1 MEFIHNFLDIF
12 LHLDH
17 NINNVI
23 ANYGAWTYLIVFLII
38 FSETGFV
45 VTPFLPGDSLL
56 FALGAVAATG
66 SLNAEWLFLLLT
78 IAAILGNTVN
88 YWVGCIL
95 APRVLRNE
103 KIHFIRQKHLDRTHQ
118 FFKKYGGKTIVIT
131 RFVPIIR
138 TFAPFLAGVG
148 NMTYGRFTIYNTAGA
163 ILWVGIGI
171 YSGYFFGNLPFVKKN
186 FGFVILAIIIVSL
199 IPAAVEFLQHRKN
212 KTTNTNKQILKSQ
225 I

>member
-1 MEFIHNFLDIF
+1 MELLHNFIDLF

-17 NINNVI
+17 HINNIVTDD
-23 ANYGAWTYLIVFLII
+23 GTWTYLIVFLIS
-38 FSETGFV
+38 FCETGLV

-56 FALGAVAATG
+56 FALGAVAASG
-66 SLNAEWLFLLLT
+66 SLNAAGLFLLLT

-88 YWVGCIL
+88 YQVGRML

-103 KIHFIRQKHLDRTHQ
+103 KIRFIKPAHLDRTHQ
-118 FFKKYGGKTIVIT
+118 FFEKYGGKTIIIT

-138 TFAPFLAGVG
+138 TFAPFMAGVG
-148 NMTYGRFTIYNTAGA
+148 SMTYLRFSIYNAVGG

-186 FGFVILAIIIVSL
+186 FSTVILAIIIISL
-199 IPAAVEFLQHRKN
+199 IPAIVEFLRH
-212 KTTNTNKQILKSQ
+212 KQSKKS
-225 I
+225 